1 MKHENSESKKKVT
14 LDTNCLIDLQEEDGD
29 IKEDRDNK
37 ERYDAVKEI
46 IDLHEQGVIDVKV
59 TTRVEFDQRN
69 YRNEERKE
77 NLLNFVQEMGIIPSV
92 FRYDISKYGSISD
105 HSGDGYGSIESV
117 RMEQRLKEIMFSGI
131 EFDEFNDRTKNRIAD
146 VDHLLAHIKKERDF
160 FITSNTKDFIKN
172 RKREQLKSEFGVE
185 ILTPEEF
192 VRNVIQA
199 GFL

>member
-1 MKHENSESKKKVT
+1 MNQENRVSKKKVT
-14 LDTNCLIDLQEEDGD
+14 LDTCCLINFLE
-29 IKEDRDNK
+29 KED
-37 ERYDAVKEI
+37 EAVRKI
-46 IDLHEQGVIDVKV
+46 IDFYRQGMIDVKV
-59 TTRVEFDQRN
+59 TTRVEFDQITN
-69 YRNEERKE
+69 KNEEKKE
-77 NLLNFVQEMGIIPSV
+77 AVLNFAEEIGIIPSV
-92 FRYDISKYGSISD
+92 FRYGISKHGSISD

-117 RMEQRLKEIMFSGI
+117 RMEQRLKEIMFPGI

-160 FITSNTKDFIKN
+160 FITSNTKDFIRNGK
-172 RKREQLKSEFGVE
+172 KEILKSEFGVE